1 MGFCI
6 LNRVSNGLP
15 AGGTANQVLTKN
27 SAVDGDAKWVT
38 PSYVPTGGAVN
49 QVLTKN
55 SATDGDTKWV
65 TPSYCYV
72 DDQGVYEGSTPI
84 NADLLNGHDGNYY
97 KDADLLEGH
106 DTEYFVNEL
115 GCIEIFIDEF
125 STLPQTVSNNL
136 ITSDS
141 VVINSILSNHA
152 AQTSDW
158 TVTSTTG
165 ALEVSG
171 TISGTTSLTMYLVN
185 KQN

>member
-185 KQN
+185 KQH